1 MWHLGLLCIASLWA
15 TTSHG
20 RLVTTV
26 QGPVRGNRVDTV
38 DPRTNTSIT
47 YDEFLTI
54 PFAEPPL
61 GENRFAPPKP
71 AKPWTEYNDSIPYQR
86 VCYQVLLPPW
96 TTFIL
101 HLTHHSRLQAM
112 HLG

>member
-71 AKPWTEYNDSIPYQR
+71 PKPWTEYNDSIPYQR

-101 HLTHHSRLQAM
+101 THHSRLQAM